1 MEQVIF
7 GKINVVKLKVNNRMS
22 MELVI
27 MQF

>member
-7 GKINVVKLKVNNRMS
+7 GQINVVKLKVNNRMS
-22 MELVI
+22 TELVI